1 LLFKACKE
9 EHKDIVKYLVEHG
22 ANIHKINNKGE
33 TSLFKACEEGNKREV
48 IYLVEHGV
56 DMHKV
61 NDDDDETALIVTNE
75 YGYKDIEKYLIEV
88 SKNKKIK

>member
-1 LLFKACKE
+1 MLFKACKE

-33 TSLFKACEEGNKREV
+33 TSLFKACEEGNKRVV